1 MASPSLPPPHEP
13 LTLAGLA
20 PWLLTVVAGAFLWS
34 ARVVVGQQL
43 KAIADAF
50 SSLKAEVLALKLQI
64 EKVDEKQD
72 ELLDSFHALSKE
84 SAVYN
89 QRITALESRVRQL
102 EADQRNRHSA

>member
-20 PWLLTVVAGAFLWS
+20 PWLLTVVAGALLWS

-50 SSLKAEVLALKLQI
+50 SSLKSEVLALKLQI

-72 ELLDSFHALSKE
+72 ELLESFHDLGKE
-84 SAVYN
+84 AAIYG
-89 QRITALESRVRQL
+89 QRITALEARIKQL
-102 EADQRNRHSA
+102 ESEYRRHSA